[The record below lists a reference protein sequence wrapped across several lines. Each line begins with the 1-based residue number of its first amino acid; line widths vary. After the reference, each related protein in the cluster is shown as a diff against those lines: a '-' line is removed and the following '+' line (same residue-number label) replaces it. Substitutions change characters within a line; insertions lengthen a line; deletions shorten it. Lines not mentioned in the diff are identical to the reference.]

1 MKVAI
6 FGAGA
11 TGGYLGLHLA
21 RSGVETTLI
30 ARGPHLQ
37 AMQEN
42 GVTVLSEG
50 GSLNARPLC
59 TSDPRDAGPQDYVIM
74 TVKAHAGP
82 GVVDAVQPLLGP
94 STAVV
99 TAQNGVPWWYFYRSG
114 GAFDGHRLV
123 SVDAGGRQWDGI
135 GPERAVGC
143 VVYPATA
150 LEAPGVIRHR
160 YGDRF
165 TLGEPS
171 GEKTSR
177 VLALSRMLIKAGFR
191 APVRSIRDEIWVKL
205 WGNVSFNP
213 ISALTLATLDRIAG
227 DPGTRAVAR
236 AMMTEAKQIGEA
248 LGIRFRMSIEKRIA
262 GTASVGAHRTSML
275 QDLEAGRT
283 MEIDAIVTAVQEM
296 GRLVDV
302 PTPTID
308 LVLALLR
315 QRAEAAEAMDPH
327 GPLQLAL
334 GPASA

>member
-30 ARGPHLQ
+30 ARGPHLK
-37 AMQEN
+37 AMQES
-42 GVTVLSEG
+42 GVTVLSG
-50 GSLNARPLC
+50 GDSLNARPLC
-59 TSDPRDAGPQDYVIM
+59 TSDPREVGPQDYVIM
-74 TVKAHAGP
+74 AVKAHAGP

-94 STAVV
+94 NTAVV

-114 GAFDGHRLV
+114 CAFDGHRLE
-123 SVDAGGRQWDGI
+123 SVDPGGRQWKGI

-143 VVYPATA
+143 VVYPATE
-150 LEAPGVIRHR
+150 LGAPGVIRHQ

-165 TLGEPS
+165 TVGEPS

-177 VLALSRMLIKAGFR
+177 VVALSRMLIDAGFR
-191 APVRSIRDEIWVKL
+191 APVRAIRNEIWVKL

-227 DPGTRAVAR
+227 DPGTRAVAKT
-236 AMMTEAKQIGEA
+236 MMTEAKQIGEA
-248 LGIRFRMSIEKRIA
+248 LGIRFRMDLEKRID

-296 GRLVDV
+296 GRLVRV
-302 PTPTID
+302 PTPAID

-315 QRAEAAEAMDPH
+315 QRAEVAASHAH
-327 GPLQLAL
+327 
-334 GPASA
+334 